1 MRESV
6 KRNSI
11 LYLGVIISVLGLS
24 VAVSCNDNSSRSTG
38 RRPDVR
44 QSQARQD
51 NMSVL
56 LETVAKTLN
65 SLPDETVL
73 DLVPPVPI
81 LDDSTSADG
90 KEVLATLD
98 VNPQDPEGGY
108 NYLSVPAGNGNFRGL
123 HVAAGDIV
131 RYFIDYDE
139 ESYEHGGG
147 VEVDYVELP
156 VRRLATNDSQNAL
169 ILDVSLN
176 GPVPEPHRIEI
187 WRFSDRRM
195 NEIRLRLTRYIRQR
209 RPAIAWEP
217 TPDET
222 ALVQLTDRANQ
233 WFRNLKADQ
242 VDWQPCDL
250 ISTLPENLRNAESIS
265 PLISPEALQ
274 DGLFDLADVRSL
286 QEAIWLR
293 DIGVWAKH
301 EAYEK
306 VDTALALFDWTIRN
320 IQLDEPDQPGF
331 VHQPW
336 QALMYGHGSAE
347 MRAWIFAGLCL
358 EQQLDVVMLSV
369 NEEEKESRWWLPALL
384 VDGELYLFDT
394 RLGLPILDAK
404 AEHIATLG
412 EVVADPSLL
421 RKLDL
426 DDEHVYPYTAEDMSH
441 VTASV
446 VATPLQLS
454 RRAAA
459 LQNAL
464 QGEDFV
470 VLSAPDSDLV
480 ESLRNQA
487 NITDVKLWSYPY
499 EERLAEE
506 SMKRPQRELAA
517 QQVLAF
523 TQRPRLWKARV
534 LHFQGTKPIPV
545 SQQDDPLAR
554 PLRGHREAIQ
564 QYQNGEIRTPDAVLD
579 QFDAGKQM
587 IYRAIKYS
595 ASYWLGLLSYDE
607 GRFEVAED
615 WFRRRTLDA
624 NPGGFWAPG
633 ANYNLARTLEQLGEN
648 EEAIEILQADQSPQR
663 YGNLLRARRIS
674 ANEKPDSSSAQ

>member
-1 MRESV
+1 MSV
-6 KRNSI
+6 RVKKKNF
-11 LYLGVIISVLGLS
+11 VVLGAIASIVGLLATVGCQDS
-24 VAVSCNDNSSRSTG
+24 SSRSTG
-38 RRPDVR
+38 RRPAGR
-44 QSQARQD
+44 QSQSRQD

-108 NYLSVPAGNGNFRGL
+108 NYLSVPAGNANFRGL
-123 HVAAGDIV
+123 QVTAGDIV

-139 ESYEHGGG
+139 ESFEHGGG
-147 VEVDYVELP
+147 VEVDYIELP
-156 VRRLATNDSQNAL
+156 VRRLDTTNSQNAL
-169 ILDVSLN
+169 ILDVSLS
-176 GPVPEPHRIEI
+176 GPVAEPHRIEI

-195 NEIRLRLTRYIRQR
+195 NEIRLRLTRYVRQR

-222 ALVQLTDRANQ
+222 ALVQLVDRANQ

-242 VDWQPCDL
+242 VDWEPGDL
-250 ISTLPENLRNAESIS
+250 IATLPENLREAPSIV
-265 PLISPEALQ
+265 PLITPEALRN
-274 DGLFDLADVRSL
+274 GLFDLADIRSL

-293 DIGVWAKH
+293 DIGAWAKKDS
-301 EAYEK
+301 YEK
-306 VDTALALFDWTIRN
+306 VDVALALFDWTIRN
-320 IQLDEPDQPGF
+320 VQLDESDQPGF

-336 QALMYGHGSAE
+336 QAVMYGHGSAE

-358 EQQLDVVMLSV
+358 QQQLDVVMLSV
-369 NEEEKESRWWLPALL
+369 GDPEKGLREWLSSLL

-394 RLGLPILDAK
+394 RLGLPILDAQ
-404 AEHIATLG
+404 AEHIATLSD
-412 EVVADPSLL
+412 VVADPSLL
-421 RKLDL
+421 RILDI
-426 DDEHVYPYTAEDMSH
+426 DDEHPYPIRAEDLSH
-441 VTASV
+441 VSASL

-464 QGEDFV
+464 QGDDFV
-470 VLSAPDSDLV
+470 VIQAPRKGLVDSLQKV
-480 ESLRNQA
+480 T
-487 NITDVKLWSYPY
+487 NIAEVGLWSFPY

-523 TQRPRLWKARV
+523 SQRPRLWKARV

-554 PLRGHREAIQ
+554 PRLGHREAIQ
-564 QYQNGEIRTPDAVLD
+564 QYQHGEIRTPDEVLD
-579 QFDAGKQM
+579 QFDAGKQL

-595 ASYWLGLLSYDE
+595 ASYWLGLLSYDV
-607 GRFEVAED
+607 GKFEVAED

-624 NPGGFWAPG
+624 NPNGFWTPSAQ
-633 ANYNLARTLEQLGEN
+633 YNLARTLEQLGQN
-648 EEAIEILQADQSPQR
+648 SAAIEILEADQSPQR
-663 YGNLLRARRIS
+663 HGNLLRARRI
-674 ANEKPDSSSAQ
+674 ATTKNPDSSPAE